1 MLHLHID
8 HKVACQIMYS
18 VFSGGKLWDHVG
30 AYFQSLPPT
39 PVHELTMEN
48 VYLGK
53 KLIKGEVSEVRSN
66 SARLADRAAAPS
78 VESEDV
84 PLFDDTDSVS
94 SQDQSYLELIR
105 DYAST
110 ATKKLFQFGEELYN
124 NSLSIVGNQ
133 ESCVQGSKMFDKV
146 SEKCVFEVQEL
157 NREFEYNAAV
167 SKFQEDSSLSQL
179 PDTVQ
184 TVPQEH
190 ISSLSQL
197 PDTVQTVPQEHINNS
212 VRNLVPDILPEESTF
227 LLSWKNLES
236 LDTTNLVENSQ
247 KLLESV
253 NKTLLSSETVAS
265 RLKNEKVAVEE
276 DAVGLTARNKN
287 VDIISNTFL
296 DNGNSNMLTVKEENG
311 AVKGSGTHKRGNMIS
326 VAQCKSEDASLAVSA
341 LRKERKL
348 SVGRRL
354 SFAAHAKMPLERH
367 FSSDVSTC

>member
-1 MLHLHID
+1 MLPVDID
-8 HKVACQIMYS
+8 HKVAYQIIYS

-39 PVHELTMEN
+39 PVHELTMGN

-53 KLIKGEVSEVRSN
+53 KLIQGEVSEVRSN
-66 SARLADRAAAPS
+66 SARLTDRAAAPS
-78 VESEDV
+78 VDSEDV
-84 PLFDDTDSVS
+84 ALFDDTDSVS

-110 ATKKLFQFGEELYN
+110 TTKKLFRFGEELCS
-124 NSLSIVGNQ
+124 NSLSIAGNQ
-133 ESCVQGSKMFDKV
+133 ECCIQGSKMCDKV
-146 SEKCVFEVQEL
+146 SGKCVFGIQEL
-157 NREFEYNAAV
+157 NRELENNAAI
-167 SKFQEDSSLSQL
+167 SKFQEDSNLSQL
-179 PDTVQ
+179 PDN
-184 TVPQEH
+184 
-190 ISSLSQL
+190 
-197 PDTVQTVPQEHINNS
+197 VQTVPQEHINNS
-212 VRNLVPDILPEESTF
+212 VCNMVPDILPQEPTF

-265 RLKNEKVAVEE
+265 QLKNEKVAVEE
-276 DAVGLTARNKN
+276 DAVGLTARSKN

-296 DNGNSNMLTVKEENG
+296 DNGDSNMLTVKEEND
-311 AVKGSGTHKRGNMIS
+311 AVKGSGTSKCADMIS

-348 SVGRRL
+348 TVGRRL
-354 SFAAHAKMPLERH
+354 SFAAHAKMPLERN

>member
-1 MLHLHID
+1 MSHVDID
-8 HKVACQIMYS
+8 YKVACQIVCS

-39 PVHELTMEN
+39 PVHELTMGN

-53 KLIKGEVSEVRSN
+53 KLIQSEVSEVKSN
-66 SARLADRAAAPS
+66 SACLADRAAVPS
-78 VESEDV
+78 VDSEGV

-110 ATKKLFQFGEELYN
+110 ATKKLFRFGEELYN
-124 NSLSIVGNQ
+124 NSLNIVGSQ
-133 ESCVQGSKMFDKV
+133 ESCIQDSKMCDKV
-146 SEKCVFEVQEL
+146 SGKYVFDIQEL
-157 NREFEYNAAV
+157 NRELENNAAM
-167 SKFQEDSSLSQL
+167 SEFQEDSSLN
-179 PDTVQ
+179 
-184 TVPQEH
+184 
-190 ISSLSQL
+190 QL

-212 VRNLVPDILPEESTF
+212 VCNLVPDILPQEPTF

-276 DAVGLTARNKN
+276 DAVGWTGRSKN
-287 VDIISNTFL
+287 VDVISNTFL
-296 DNGNSNMLTVKEENG
+296 GNGDSSMLTVKEENG
-311 AVKGSGTHKRGNMIS
+311 AVKGSGTNKCGDMIS
-326 VAQCKSEDASLAVSA
+326 VVQCKSEDASSAVSA

-348 SVGRRL
+348 SVGRRR

>member
-1 MLHLHID
+1 MLHVHID
-8 HKVACQIMYS
+8 HKVAYQIIYS

-39 PVHELTMEN
+39 PVHELTMGN

-53 KLIKGEVSEVRSN
+53 KLIHGEVSEVRFN
-66 SARLADRAAAPS
+66 SAHLADRAAAPS
-78 VESEDV
+78 VDSEDV
-84 PLFDDTDSVS
+84 PVFDDTDSVS

-110 ATKKLFQFGEELYN
+110 ATKKLFRFGEELYN
-124 NSLSIVGNQ
+124 NSLSVVGSQ
-133 ESCVQGSKMFDKV
+133 ESCIQGSTMCDKV
-146 SEKCVFEVQEL
+146 SGKYVFDIQEL
-157 NREFEYNAAV
+157 NRELENNAAI
-167 SKFQEDSSLSQL
+167 SEFQEVSSLNQL
-179 PDTVQ
+179 
-184 TVPQEH
+184 
-190 ISSLSQL
+190 S
-197 PDTVQTVPQEHINNS
+197 DTVQTVPQEHINNS
-212 VRNLVPDILPEESTF
+212 ACNLVPDILPQEPTF

-276 DAVGLTARNKN
+276 DAVGLTARSKN

-296 DNGNSNMLTVKEENG
+296 DNGDSNMLTGKEENG
-311 AVKGSGTHKRGNMIS
+311 AVKGSGTNKCGDMIS
-326 VAQCKSEDASLAVSA
+326 VVQCKSEDASLAVCA

-348 SVGRRL
+348 SVGRRR

-367 FSSDVSTC
+367 FSSDVSTR

>member
-1 MLHLHID
+1 M
-8 HKVACQIMYS
+8 
-18 VFSGGKLWDHVG
+18 G

-39 PVHELTMEN
+39 PVHELTMGN

-53 KLIKGEVSEVRSN
+53 KLIQNEVSEVRSN
-66 SARLADRAAAPS
+66 SARLADRGAAPS
-78 VESEDV
+78 FDSEDV
-84 PLFDDTDSVS
+84 PLCDDTDSVS

-110 ATKKLFQFGEELYN
+110 ATKKLFRLGEGLYN

-133 ESCVQGSKMFDKV
+133 ESCIQGSQMCDEVSGKYVFDI
-146 SEKCVFEVQEL
+146 QEL
-157 NREFEYNAAV
+157 NRELENNAAL
-167 SKFQEDSSLSQL
+167 SEFQEDSSLSQL

-190 ISSLSQL
+190 I
-197 PDTVQTVPQEHINNS
+197 NNS
-212 VRNLVPDILPEESTF
+212 VCSLVPDILPQEPTF

-236 LDTTNLVENSQ
+236 LDATNLVENSQ

-276 DAVGLTARNKN
+276 GAVGLTARSKN
-287 VDIISNTFL
+287 VNTISSTFL
-296 DNGNSNMLTVKEENG
+296 DNDDSNMLTVKEENG
-311 AVKGSGTHKRGNMIS
+311 AVKVSGTNKCGGMIS
-326 VAQCKSEDASLAVSA
+326 VVQCKSEDASVAVSA
-341 LRKERKL
+341 MGKERKL

-367 FSSDVSTC
+367 FSNDVSTC

>member
-1 MLHLHID
+1 M
-8 HKVACQIMYS
+8 
-18 VFSGGKLWDHVG
+18 G
-30 AYFQSLPPT
+30 
-39 PVHELTMEN
+39 N

-53 KLIKGEVSEVRSN
+53 KLIQDEVSEVRSN
-66 SARLADRAAAPS
+66 SARLADRGAAPS
-78 VESEDV
+78 VDSEDGTK
-84 PLFDDTDSVS
+84 FDDTDSVS

-110 ATKKLFQFGEELYN
+110 ATKKLFRFGGGLYN

-133 ESCVQGSKMFDKV
+133 EPCIQGSKMCDKV
-146 SEKCVFEVQEL
+146 SGKYVFDIQEL
-157 NREFEYNAAV
+157 DRELENNAAV

-190 ISSLSQL
+190 I
-197 PDTVQTVPQEHINNS
+197 NNS
-212 VRNLVPDILPEESTF
+212 VCSLVPDILPQEPTF

-265 RLKNEKVAVEE
+265 RLRNEKVAVEE
-276 DAVGLTARNKN
+276 GALGLTARSKN
-287 VDIISNTFL
+287 VDTISNTFL
-296 DNGNSNMLTVKEENG
+296 DNGECNMLTVKEENG
-311 AVKGSGTHKRGNMIS
+311 AVKGSGTNKCGDIIS
-326 VAQCKSEDASLAVSA
+326 VVQCKSEDACLAVSA

-348 SVGRRL
+348 SVGRRR

>member
-1 MLHLHID
+1 MLHVCIN
-8 HKVACQIMYS
+8 HKVACQIICF

-39 PVHELTMEN
+39 PVHELTVGN

-53 KLIKGEVSEVRSN
+53 KLIQDAVSEGRSN
-66 SARLADRAAAPS
+66 SAHLADRAASPS
-78 VESEDV
+78 VDIEDV
-84 PLFDDTDSVS
+84 QLFDDTDSVS

-110 ATKKLFQFGEELYN
+110 ATKKLFRFGEELCN
-124 NSLSIVGNQ
+124 NSRSVVSNQ
-133 ESCVQGSKMFDKV
+133 ESCTQDSKLCDKSGKYVFDI
-146 SEKCVFEVQEL
+146 QEL
-157 NREFEYNAAV
+157 NRELENNASV
-167 SKFQEDSSLSQL
+167 SKFQEDGSLNQL

-190 ISSLSQL
+190 IK
-197 PDTVQTVPQEHINNS
+197 NS
-212 VRNLVPDILPEESTF
+212 VCSLVPDILPQEPTF

-265 RLKNEKVAVEE
+265 ELKNEKVAVEE
-276 DAVGLTARNKN
+276 DAVGLTARRRN

-296 DNGNSNMLTVKEENG
+296 DTGDSNMLTGKEENG
-311 AVKGSGTHKRGNMIS
+311 VTKGSGINKCGDMIS
-326 VAQCKSEDASLAVSA
+326 VVQCKSEDASSVVSA
-341 LRKERKL
+341 PRKERKL
-348 SVGRRL
+348 SGGRRL
-354 SFAAHAKMPLERH
+354 SFAANAKLPLERH
-367 FSSDVSTC
+367 FSSDVSIC

>member
-1 MLHLHID
+1 
-8 HKVACQIMYS
+8 
-18 VFSGGKLWDHVG
+18 VG

-39 PVHELTMEN
+39 PVHELTMGN

-53 KLIKGEVSEVRSN
+53 KLIHDEVGEVRSN
-66 SARLADRAAAPS
+66 FACLANRATAPS
-78 VESEDV
+78 DDSEEV

-110 ATKKLFQFGEELYN
+110 ATKKLFRFGEELYN

-133 ESCVQGSKMFDKV
+133 ESCIQGSKLCDKV
-146 SEKCVFEVQEL
+146 SGKCVFDTQEL
-157 NREFEYNAAV
+157 NRELENNASV

-184 TVPQEH
+184 TV
-190 ISSLSQL
+190 
-197 PDTVQTVPQEHINNS
+197 QEHINHS
-212 VRNLVPDILPEESTF
+212 VSSLVPDILPQEPTY

-265 RLKNEKVAVEE
+265 RLKSEKVAVEE
-276 DAVGLTARNKN
+276 DTVRLTARSKN
-287 VDIISNTFL
+287 ADITSNTFL
-296 DNGNSNMLTVKEENG
+296 DNGDSNMLTVKEENG
-311 AVKGSGTHKRGNMIS
+311 AVKGSGKNKCGDMMS
-326 VAQCKSEDASLAVSA
+326 VVQCKSEDASLAVSA
-341 LRKERKL
+341 PRKERKL
-348 SVGRRL
+348 SVGRRC
-354 SFAAHAKMPLERH
+354 SFAAHGKMPLERH
-367 FSSDVSTC
+367 FISDVSTC